1 MQVTE
6 RSLGGW
12 CSGLDADARS
22 TLWRIVHDSL
32 AWAVSAP
39 KTPFRFDSYNCAAC
53 LQRRMASF
61 VTLHDQAG
69 ALRGCIGTL
78 EARAPLYRS
87 VHENAV
93 AAALHDPRFPP
104 LIETELPETAYTIS
118 ILSACEPIE
127 GPDAFVPGQQ
137 GIILEQTG
145 RRAVFLPEVAPE
157 QGWSRQQTL
166 AALCRKA
173 GLAPQ
178 AWKAPE
184 ARFQIFFSSVLSGE

>member
-6 RSLGGW
+6 RSLGAW

-32 AWAVSAP
+32 AWAVSGEQA
-39 KTPFRFDSYNCAAC
+39 PFRFDSYNC
-53 LQRRMASF
+53 
-61 VTLHDQAG
+61 
-69 ALRGCIGTL
+69 
-78 EARAPLYRS
+78 
-87 VHENAV
+87 
-93 AAALHDPRFPP
+93 
-104 LIETELPETAYTIS
+104 
-118 ILSACEPIE
+118 SACEPIE

-178 AWKAPE
+178 AWKEPE
-184 ARFQIFFSSVLSGE
+184 ARFQIYFSSVLSGE